1 MICPECGSMNVEEI
15 DRGYYF
21 CLDCGAEFSQEIEE
35 FIEEEE
41 SPIQGIFEE
50 EEEELEEEE
59 RPLYEEYEEYEEF
72 PEEEEEF

>member
-35 FIEEEE
+35 FFEEEE

-50 EEEELEEEE
+50 EEELEEEE
-59 RPLYEEYEEYEEF
+59 RPLYEGYEEYEEF